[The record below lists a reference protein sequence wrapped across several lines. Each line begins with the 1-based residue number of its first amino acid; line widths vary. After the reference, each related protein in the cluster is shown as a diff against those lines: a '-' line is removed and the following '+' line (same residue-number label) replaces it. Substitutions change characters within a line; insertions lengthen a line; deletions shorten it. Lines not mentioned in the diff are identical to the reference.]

1 MDISY
6 NWLKEYV
13 KFNLNPDEVAQILTN
28 IGLEVEH
35 QDMVEEIPG
44 GLEGV
49 VTAKVLECEP
59 HPDSDHLHVTKVDC
73 GTGEILQVVCGAPNV
88 AAGQKVMLATLNT
101 RLVIG
106 GQDVKIKKLLLNYEG
121 GKGVSVYI
129 YLLARIYQEW
139 YFIKCRVGVM
149 ILS

>member
-49 VTAKVLECEP
+49 VTAKVLDWEP

-73 GTGEILQVVCGAPNV
+73 GTGEILWNA
-88 AAGQKVMLATLNT
+88 M
-101 RLVIG
+101 
-106 GQDVKIKKLLLNYEG
+106 
-121 GKGVSVYI
+121 
-129 YLLARIYQEW
+129 
-139 YFIKCRVGVM
+139 CRG
-149 ILS
+149 

>member
-73 GTGEILQVVCGAPNV
+73 GSGEILQVVCGAPNV
-88 AAGQKVMLATLNT
+88 AAGQKVMLATLKT
-101 RLVIG
+101 SHWRPG
-106 GQDVKIKKLLLNYEG
+106 CQD
-121 GKGVSVYI
+121 
-129 YLLARIYQEW
+129 QEIQDQGSGELW
-139 YFIKCRVGVM
+139 NALRRG
-149 ILS
+149 